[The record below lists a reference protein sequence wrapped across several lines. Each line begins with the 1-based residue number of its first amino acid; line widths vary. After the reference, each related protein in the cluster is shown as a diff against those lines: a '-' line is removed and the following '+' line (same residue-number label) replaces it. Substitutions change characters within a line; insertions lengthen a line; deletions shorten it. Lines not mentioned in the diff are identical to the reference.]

1 MIPYRGVLNQQNM
14 GIKRKESEL
23 FYSTTFRYLG
33 SFRSKKNK
41 KETSL
46 ETAEE
51 SLEPVD
57 QKATS
62 PGEAQGTQEPCDQK
76 AVIEEVISKEVK
88 QGELEFKRP
97 LIRFKFEL
105 IPLI

>member
-1 MIPYRGVLNQQNM
+1 MNATI
-14 GIKRKESEL
+14 
-23 FYSTTFRYLG
+23 FRYLG

-62 PGEAQGTQEPCDQK
+62 PEEPEGTQEPCDQK

-88 QGELEFKRP
+88 QG
-97 LIRFKFEL
+97 
-105 IPLI
+105 